1 MTTLRKSDAQLDA
14 EAATPRRPIAE
25 SIELHRGLY
34 RDDLTIKELTTES
47 PPVFTSS
54 TGKRFADPMSMI
66 GPTLSWPL
74 ARLVFEE
81 YGYVFPWNR
90 AASIMRYRLCR
101 NEHPEHLDRPEWNGS
116 FCYELVSLT
125 IRRDYSLPAACWE
138 LGTTP
143 DRSERVLTNAL
154 YWIEGAMDAQR
165 QKQEDRRAAD
175 VGRNRWW
182 EEPHVERHDIA
193 GLHQDECPQCL
204 RAVVELR
211 ATS

>member
-1 MTTLRKSDAQLDA
+1 VSRVDISPEQRQA
-14 EAATPRRPIAE
+14 EAAAPARRPVAE

-34 RDDLTIKELTTES
+34 RDDLTIKKLTTES
-47 PPVFTSS
+47 PPVFTSAS
-54 TGKRFADPMSMI
+54 GKRTSDPMSMI

-81 YGYVFPWNR
+81 YGYIFPWNR

-101 NEHPEHLDRPEWNGS
+101 NQHPEHLDRAEWQGS
-116 FCYELVSLT
+116 LCYELVSFT

-143 DRSERVLTNAL
+143 ERSGRVLTNAL

-165 QKQEDRRAAD
+165 QRQEDRRAAD

-182 EEPHVERHDIA
+182 EESRHERHDMP
-193 GLHQDECPQCL
+193 GMHQEECPQCIRKEVAL
-204 RAVVELR
+204 G
-211 ATS
+211 